1 MTQLKV
7 SHCPNCGRVFQIN
20 IRNLCADCASA
31 MDRKLNAIESY
42 MTRRRHA
49 DVGELS
55 SGTGISV
62 KEIQGFIRNGKIS
75 ASYYANLYD
84 ACDRCGGPMKS
95 GTMCITCKIKLQS
108 EIKLM
113 LDSERAMKERL
124 KVAASY
130 KSKG

>member
-1 MTQLKV
+1 MAQLKV
-7 SHCPNCGRVFQIN
+7 SHCPDCGRVYQIN

-42 MTRRRHA
+42 MSRRRHA
-49 DVGELS
+49 DVRELS
-55 SGTGISV
+55 SETGIAV

-75 ASYYANLYD
+75 ASYYVNLYD
-84 ACDRCGGPMKS
+84 ACDRCGGPTKS
-95 GTMCITCKIKLQS
+95 GTMCVSCKNNLRS

-124 KVAASY
+124 QAAASY